1 MLAYVLKR
9 LIAGFMVVVMIS
21 MMVYALFWYGPKSP
35 AKPLCDSERS
45 RGCDPATI
53 ERYEAKLGFN
63 NPIHE
68 EYGKWAKGPVAGRTI
83 TVGSTDIQC
92 DAPCLGLSNRN
103 RQPVFEQ
110 LVTKIPATVSLAC
123 GAAFL
128 YLAVGVTVGVMA
140 ARRRG
145 SFADTALVST
155 SLFMTSIPYYLVALI
170 VMLYTNRD

>member
-9 LIAGFMVVVMIS
+9 LIAGFMVVVIIS

-68 EYGKWAKGPVAGRTI
+68 EYGKWAKGLVAGRT
-83 TVGSTDIQC
+83 TNVGSTDIQC
-92 DAPCLGLSNRN
+92 DAPCLGLANRN
-103 RQPVFEQ
+103 LPPVFEQ
-110 LVTKIPATVSLAC
+110 IGRASCRAK
-123 GAAFL
+123 GGQ
-128 YLAVGVTVGVMA
+128 Y
-140 ARRRG
+140 
-145 SFADTALVST
+145 
-155 SLFMTSIPYYLVALI
+155 
-170 VMLYTNRD
+170 